1 MVDNSWKLDAASGAK
16 RAHTERTLDREATS
30 RAKTF
35 AREAG
40 PHQHIE
46 THRIEVNPPTI
57 ATLRMMLREEGAAIE
72 DTSGHIVEGQL
83 KKTMRQEKE
92 ARKEH
97 EVSQSGLY
105 ACGEPFQAQ
114 ALNFHFI
121 HTLHAHRLQKFKRPF
136 NCCFRTSQSCAVSSQ
151 RPESL
156 VATIHLQFA
165 VPTVF

>member
-105 ACGEPFQAQ
+105 ALRR
-114 ALNFHFI
+114 ALSGAGAKFSFY
-121 HTLHAHRLQKFKRPF
+121 AHVA
-136 NCCFRTSQSCAVSSQ
+136 CSS
-151 RPESL
+151 
-156 VATIHLQFA
+156 AAKI
-165 VPTVF
+165 